1 MGNSWAS
8 SEECGIFASAQKDC
22 CDRMLIHKDAAGAPR
37 MSTGAPGNAPQQQQ
51 WPGVE
56 ESSPSEEEWRAQ
68 KGPTYKAYAFNDAE
82 VAQQLGKAGGQGM
95 LGYRFYRK
103 TTINWSV
110 ILLAHACSQSIL
122 SHAFMLAEM

>member
-1 MGNSWAS
+1 
-8 SEECGIFASAQKDC
+8 
-22 CDRMLIHKDAAGAPR
+22 
-37 MSTGAPGNAPQQQQ
+37 MSTGAPGNTPQQQQ

-110 ILLAHACSQSIL
+110 PPLAHVCCQSL
-122 SHAFMLAEM
+122 PLHTFMLDEI